1 MDYHMQ
7 VPGPDPADERGDPQ
21 YNQEQTQADQG
32 FPEFDTP
39 TLDPS
44 QLSMNRNMFEQPEAA
59 QFAFPIIQHVHG
71 DSWAPAAN
79 PQLQQRDSNVHQLS
93 VNTAPPFASR
103 QTISPR
109 REYHSE
115 TSANSQT
122 RFNNKFLGST
132 FSNGSAVLNPYS
144 GQLVRSISC
153 LFSLLY

>member
-7 VPGPDPADERGDPQ
+7 VPDPDPADERANPQ
-21 YNQEQTQADQG
+21 YNQEEAQADQA

-39 TLDPS
+39 PLDVNL
-44 QLSMNRNMFEQPEAA
+44 LSMNRNMFEQPGA
-59 QFAFPIIQHVHG
+59 QFAFPTVQHVRD

-79 PQLQQRDSNVHQLS
+79 SQFRQRGSNMHQPS

-109 REYHSE
+109 RQYHSE
-115 TSANSQT
+115 TSANIQAQFNSQ
-122 RFNNKFLGST
+122 FLGPA
-132 FSNGSAVLNPYS
+132 FSNGSAVPSPYS

-153 LFSLLY
+153 LFSLSY